1 MTRLSSEDVPLVEFT
16 LYLFACQ
23 VKGYCQRFRSL
34 LLYSLYAFQALI
46 DSLCLLL
53 IYNVVVITVVWE
65 ENVYLYSSNTR
76 RGIQHIGL
84 GWCSYDVQTSDQV
97 HCPGVCANGLLYP
110 LYQCYGLGW
119 CSYAVWPS
127 HKGQCLGVFVTGP
140 SACWFSLM
148 FICCR
153 GLRPSSK
160 FQCVYMSIHSRFS
173 AYRFR
178 LVFICC
184 MDLKESSEHGMGMF
198 GKGAPKGGWGCLM
211 FFPMSGISGL
221 SFDSPFL
228 SPLLFFCLV
237 LLLFLSCPFFS
248 ILLALIFFY
257 LKHF

>member
-1 MTRLSSEDVPLVEFT
+1 
-16 LYLFACQ
+16 
-23 VKGYCQRFRSL
+23 
-34 LLYSLYAFQALI
+34 
-46 DSLCLLL
+46 
-53 IYNVVVITVVWE
+53 
-65 ENVYLYSSNTR
+65 
-76 RGIQHIGL
+76 
-84 GWCSYDVQTSDQV
+84 
-97 HCPGVCANGLLYP
+97 
-110 LYQCYGLGW
+110 
-119 CSYAVWPS
+119 
-127 HKGQCLGVFVTGP
+127 
-140 SACWFSLM
+140 M

-237 LLLFLSCPFFS
+237 LLLFLSCLFS
-248 ILLALIFFY
+248 HPSGFEKKN
-257 LKHF
+257 LKHHKLRVRLFCMALVEHLGDDSW